1 MNIIE
6 SKYLFTTYYY
16 NLINPKYKISVVPGI
31 KEGISGSTIQGY
43 NIGIYK
49 YSKKSNLNAAVE
61 ALKFITTK
69 EIQKECILKKK
80 IISAIPS
87 LYDDKEICSSLD
99 CNLFKNIQPIG
110 KPYMNVSEY
119 NSYSNYFRKNIF
131 DFLFENKDI
140 NEVLEKIEDYTKIYY
155 ISINSDDTNIGLIS
169 IIIIFGISTI
179 MIISLIFLFIERYK
193 SYYNFL
199 STDFWIITILGLL
212 LYNISCLTE
221 MGEKKIIK
229 CHLKLIIISFGNT
242 FTLIPVFHK
251 LIINFPI
258 KNRFSEW
265 VKKNKYIFLFI
276 FIIFDIILIL
286 ITLIYPIY
294 FIDEKEITN
303 GKNFNICNINNVFS
317 NIILLI
323 TVILKLVILLIFII
337 LIYIEWNME
346 TTYYD
351 LRFLILSI
359 HTNILFLIV
368 IVIFNK
374 IQINDYIYYFII
386 DEITNFCFNNKLCLF
401 IWNKNYLGI
410 DE

>member
-221 MGEKKIIK
+221 MGEKK
-229 CHLKLIIISFGNT
+229 
-242 FTLIPVFHK
+242 
-251 LIINFPI
+251 
-258 KNRFSEW
+258 
-265 VKKNKYIFLFI
+265 
-276 FIIFDIILIL
+276 
-286 ITLIYPIY
+286 
-294 FIDEKEITN
+294 
-303 GKNFNICNINNVFS
+303 
-317 NIILLI
+317 
-323 TVILKLVILLIFII
+323 
-337 LIYIEWNME
+337 
-346 TTYYD
+346 
-351 LRFLILSI
+351 
-359 HTNILFLIV
+359 
-368 IVIFNK
+368 
-374 IQINDYIYYFII
+374 
-386 DEITNFCFNNKLCLF
+386 
-401 IWNKNYLGI
+401 
-410 DE
+410 

>member
-1 MNIIE
+1 
-6 SKYLFTTYYY
+6 
-16 NLINPKYKISVVPGI
+16 
-31 KEGISGSTIQGY
+31 
-43 NIGIYK
+43 
-49 YSKKSNLNAAVE
+49 
-61 ALKFITTK
+61 
-69 EIQKECILKKK
+69 
-80 IISAIPS
+80 
-87 LYDDKEICSSLD
+87 
-99 CNLFKNIQPIG
+99 
-110 KPYMNVSEY
+110 MNVSEY

>member
-1 MNIIE
+1 MSQTTIDALLMLKKIKNDISSESLFRSTLDFHFMNIIE

-49 YSKKSNLNAAVE
+49 YSKKLNLNAAVE

-69 EIQKECILKKK
+69 EIQKEC
-80 IISAIPS
+80 
-87 LYDDKEICSSLD
+87 
-99 CNLFKNIQPIG
+99 

-221 MGEKKIIK
+221 M
-229 CHLKLIIISFGNT
+229 
-242 FTLIPVFHK
+242 
-251 LIINFPI
+251 
-258 KNRFSEW
+258 
-265 VKKNKYIFLFI
+265 
-276 FIIFDIILIL
+276 
-286 ITLIYPIY
+286 
-294 FIDEKEITN
+294 
-303 GKNFNICNINNVFS
+303 
-317 NIILLI
+317 
-323 TVILKLVILLIFII
+323 
-337 LIYIEWNME
+337 
-346 TTYYD
+346 
-351 LRFLILSI
+351 
-359 HTNILFLIV
+359 
-368 IVIFNK
+368 
-374 IQINDYIYYFII
+374 